1 MRVAMKIV
9 RIDDQ
14 TFHVEVSQTEVI
26 TIGNC
31 VNDAADLLSENEFHA
46 RVGVERQ
53 QALLINK
60 EIAKQFGLSGGPL

>member
-1 MRVAMKIV
+1 
-9 RIDDQ
+9 
-14 TFHVEVSQTEVI
+14 
-26 TIGNC
+26 
-31 VNDAADLLSENEFHA
+31 VNDAADLLGENEFHA